1 MRFLLNDFSSC
12 PNFICNVCLSFVTNI
27 PQINLFQLWVHFLEY
42 IISPLFY
49 PFKQAT
55 VKSYHVFFFIKLSL
69 KKKHHKE
76 ENNKSKIYCS
86 LETFLGSSL
95 CSRQLFEVV
104 SDHWQL
110 SCFYNTV
117 IYFLNI
123 LFILGINV
131 INHLML
137 R

>member
-1 MRFLLNDFSSC
+1 M
-12 PNFICNVCLSFVTNI
+12 
-27 PQINLFQLWVHFLEY
+27 WVHFLEY

-137 R
+137 RWEASVIMASMPSLIWDSNHWLLKLLHFIHVF